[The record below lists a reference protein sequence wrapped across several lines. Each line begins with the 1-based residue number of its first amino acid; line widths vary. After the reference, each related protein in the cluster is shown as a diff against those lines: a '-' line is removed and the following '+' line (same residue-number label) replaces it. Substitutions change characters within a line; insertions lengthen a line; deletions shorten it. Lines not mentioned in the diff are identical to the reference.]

1 MDSVSIPVMDPTV
14 QVVPDARGRL
24 CLVRGWRLLRSLG
37 GVAPAD
43 LDRLLSLVDGR
54 RTAGEICDALSSDY
68 DAESVQQLLDALE
81 GTLLQRSAPARA
93 SARPEHPIL
102 VLGTGPLADTVLHG
116 LRELG
121 LAAEGAPERDREEA
135 LARRFS
141 QAAAVVFCLDGAKG
155 QALLEVN
162 AAALETRTP
171 LLPMVRWADEL
182 SVGPTVLPWKSACFE
197 CACWTAFAQGDAGS
211 SLREVLPSLQLG
223 HPSSPLPVHVR
234 ELGARE
240 AVLELERL
248 VTGSAYP
255 SLIGRVLRV
264 DGSGGKVFLHAEPS
278 TECGHCHG
286 LNPAPPAT
294 RLEELPPPSPVDW
307 SSARSI
313 RDRTGGLRSV
323 SPSEARARALAALEK
338 LNVTLHMSGGR
349 LTAPYHQPLE
359 EIPFF
364 HARAEL
370 RLEPGA
376 PLVLPSEPPENN
388 FGKGMSA
395 EQAWCSG
402 AFEWLERHLSH
413 YHGGVRVL
421 RAPYAEVR
429 EQAIDMP
436 FYVQGLLE
444 PYDIP
449 GRRTFDEREP
459 MDWVWGHCL
468 RRERP
473 ILLPAPALF
482 IWSDVS
488 FRGHRMA
495 MPIPGSSG
503 VSAGCTIEDALL
515 QGLLEVIEHDAWF
528 SSMRTGLAMPSIDLA
543 TLPDPESLALIERFR
558 AAGFEVL
565 IRELTNDL
573 EIPSLQVLLRSQRD
587 YTAYLSPGQG
597 SHLDPVIALRRALT
611 EAYQFLASTLLMTGS
626 AHLANSAVSIFERS
640 PELHQQFR
648 RISGTKSFAELQAR
662 APQARDIPSAIRLC
676 VERISRRVPRAD
688 VCLYDFSRPEIPEVK
703 VVRAFVSGVMNQ
715 IQSPPT
721 CIPERVL
728 DYRRVMGDPSAA
740 RFNVDE
746 LYLGPMLA

>member
-1 MDSVSIPVMDPTV
+1 MI
-14 QVVPDARGRL
+14 
-24 CLVRGWRLLRSLG
+24 
-37 GVAPAD
+37 
-43 LDRLLSLVDGR
+43 
-54 RTAGEICDALSSDY
+54 
-68 DAESVQQLLDALE
+68 
-81 GTLLQRSAPARA
+81 
-93 SARPEHPIL
+93 
-102 VLGTGPLADTVLHG
+102 
-116 LRELG
+116 
-121 LAAEGAPERDREEA
+121 
-135 LARRFS
+135 
-141 QAAAVVFCLDGAKG
+141 
-155 QALLEVN
+155 
-162 AAALETRTP
+162 
-171 LLPMVRWADEL
+171 
-182 SVGPTVLPWKSACFE
+182 PWKTACFE
-197 CACWTAFAQGDAGS
+197 CACWTAFAQVDGGY
-211 SLREVLPSLQLG
+211 SLRGVLPSLQLG
-223 HPSSPLPVHVR
+223 HPSRPLPAHVR
-234 ELGARE
+234 ELGAWE

-264 DGSGGKVFLHAEPS
+264 DSAGGKVFLQAEPS

-286 LNPAPPAT
+286 LNTAPPAT
-294 RLEELPPPSPVDW
+294 RLEEMPPPRGADW

-313 RDRTGGLRSV
+313 HDRTGGLRSV
-323 SPSEARARALAALEK
+323 GASEARARALAALEK
-338 LNVTLHMSGGR
+338 LNVTLHMSSSR
-349 LTAPYHQPLE
+349 LTAPHHQPLE
-359 EIPFF
+359 EVPFF
-364 HARAEL
+364 HARAEP

-421 RAPYAEVR
+421 RAPYAEIR

-449 GRRTFDEREP
+449 GRRPFDEREP

-482 IWSDVS
+482 VWSDVS

-503 VSAGCTIEDALL
+503 VSAGCTLEDALL

-558 AAGFEVL
+558 SAGFEVL

-597 SHLDPVIALRRALT
+597 SHLEPVIALRRALT
-611 EAYQFLASTLLMTGS
+611 EAYQFLASTLLLTPS
-626 AHLANSAVSIFERS
+626 THLANSAVSIFERS

-648 RISGTKSFAELQAR
+648 RVSGTKSFAELQDR
-662 APQARDIPSAIRLC
+662 APQVRDIPSAIRLC

-728 DYRRVMGDPSAA
+728 DYRRVMGDPSGA
-740 RFNVDE
+740 RFSVDE
-746 LYLGPMLA
+746 LYLGPMLS

>member
-1 MDSVSIPVMDPTV
+1 MDSASIPVVDPTV

-54 RTAGEICDALSSDY
+54 RTAGEICEALSSDY
-68 DAESVQQLLDALE
+68 DVESIQHLLDALE
-81 GTLLQRSAPARA
+81 GTLLQRSASARA
-93 SARPEHPIL
+93 QARPERPVL
-102 VLGTGPLADTVLHG
+102 VLGTGPMAEPVLRG

-121 LAAEGAPERDREEA
+121 LAVEGVPDRAWEET
-135 LARRFS
+135 LASRFS
-141 QAAAVVFCLDGAKG
+141 QAAAVVFCLDGVPG
-155 QALLEVN
+155 RVLLQVN
-162 AAALETRTP
+162 AAALKSRTP
-171 LLPMVRWADEL
+171 LLPMVRWGEEL
-182 SVGPTVLPWKSACFE
+182 SVGPTVIPWKTACFE
-197 CACWTAFAQGDAGS
+197 CACWTAFAQGDQGYN
-211 SLREVLPSLQLG
+211 LRDVLPSLQLG
-223 HPSSPLPVHVR
+223 HPSRPLPAHVR
-234 ELGARE
+234 ELGGRE

-264 DGSGGKVFLHAEPS
+264 DGAGGKAFLQAEPS
-278 TECGHCHG
+278 TECGLCHG
-286 LNPAPPAT
+286 LTLAPPAT
-294 RLEELPPPSPVDW
+294 RLEQMPPPPRVDW
-307 SSARSI
+307 SSARPI

-323 SPSEARARALAALEK
+323 SSSEARERALAALEK

-359 EIPFF
+359 EVPFF
-364 HARAEL
+364 HARAEQ

-376 PLVLPSEPPENN
+376 PLVLPSELPENN

-395 EQAWCSG
+395 DQAWCSG
-402 AFEWLERHLSH
+402 AFEWLERHLSR

-444 PYDIP
+444 PYDVP
-449 GRRTFDEREP
+449 GRRPFNEREP
-459 MDWVWGHCL
+459 MDWVWGYCL

-482 IWSDVS
+482 VWSDVS

-495 MPIPGSSG
+495 MPMPGSSG
-503 VSAGCTIEDALL
+503 VSAGCTLEDALL

-528 SSMRTGLAMPSIDLA
+528 SSMRTGLAMPSIDPA
-543 TLPDPESLALIERFR
+543 TLPDPQSVALIERFQ

-573 EIPSLQVLLRSQRD
+573 EIPSLQVLLRSRRD

-611 EAYQFLASTLLMTGS
+611 EAYQFLASILVMTQS
-626 AHLANSAVSIFERS
+626 AHQANSEVSIFERN

-648 RISGTKSFAELQAR
+648 RVSGTKSFAELQAK
-662 APQARDIPSAIRLC
+662 APQVRDIPSAIRLC
-676 VERISRRVPRAD
+676 VERISRCIPRAD

-728 DYRRVMGDPSAA
+728 DYRRVMGDPSGA

-746 LYLGPMLA
+746 LYLGPMLS